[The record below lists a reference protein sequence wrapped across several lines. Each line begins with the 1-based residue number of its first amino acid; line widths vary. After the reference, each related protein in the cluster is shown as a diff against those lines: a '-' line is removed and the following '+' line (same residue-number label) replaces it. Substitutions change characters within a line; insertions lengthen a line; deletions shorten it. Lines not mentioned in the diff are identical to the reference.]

1 MGIQISN
8 GYPLDIWISMDIHH
22 GQHSHVILKNKETS
36 SNKQTPW
43 DDRPLLGLMMPQITF
58 LFSPAVEAT
67 DGLKS
72 CDIACF
78 LDDITTFPCDS
89 LLPWSILVDI
99 FWGGMSWNVGH
110 GGYYFC
116 FHGKTAI
123 SVSFRRKNRNN
134 QLTLIIRRFSRQYIG
149 VKYILY
155 LQFYC
160 VIQTEQ
166 NFILLYFYCTNA
178 SIHTVDP

>member
-8 GYPLDIWISMDIHH
+8 AYPLYIWISMDIHH

-43 DDRPLLGLMMPQITF
+43 DDRLLMMPQITF

-67 DGLKS
+67 DGLES

-78 LDDITTFPCDS
+78 LNDITTFPCDS

-99 FWGGMSWNVGH
+99 FLGGMSWNVDH
-110 GGYYFC
+110 CGYNFC
-116 FHGKTAI
+116 FHRKTAI
-123 SVSFRRKNRNN
+123 SVSFPRKNRD
-134 QLTLIIRRFSRQYIG
+134 IG
-149 VKYILY
+149 CFLENPAISVVSTGK
-155 LQFYC
+155 
-160 VIQTEQ
+160 
-166 NFILLYFYCTNA
+166 
-178 SIHTVDP
+178 PK